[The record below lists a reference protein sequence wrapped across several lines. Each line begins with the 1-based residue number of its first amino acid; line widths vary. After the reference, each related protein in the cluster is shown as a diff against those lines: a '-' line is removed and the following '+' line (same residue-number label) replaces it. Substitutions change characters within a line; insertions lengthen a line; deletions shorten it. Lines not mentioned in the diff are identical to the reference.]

1 MPFNPMATASWRRL
15 ISSASNDR
23 EMLGAID
30 QAKQPEGV
38 TTQRAKKK
46 RAALG
51 VIALVLGVVTTVGIG
66 MEIFSPSVNQEK
78 PRARTVVLW
87 LEDGGSG
94 KRLI

>member
-1 MPFNPMATASWRRL
+1 MANGNGKLEKADFE
-15 ISSASNDR
+15 SNDR

-46 RAALG
+46 RTALG

-66 MEIFSPSVNQEK
+66 MALSSPTGNQEK

-87 LEDGGSG
+87 LEAGGSG
-94 KRLI
+94 TRLM